1 MTYFTVWEDFAKAVE
16 RLYAENPEKC
26 RFVTSFRH
34 VDKSLIIKMTDDVV
48 CLQYRT
54 DQLQDVK
61 KLEKLTGTV
70 MKKMITA

>member
-1 MTYFTVWEDFAKAVE
+1 MKREPLATTNRNGK
-16 RLYAENPEKC
+16 
-26 RFVTSFRH
+26 FVTSFRH
-34 VDKSLIIKMTDDVV
+34 ADKSLIIKMTDDIV

-70 MKKMITA
+70 IKKMDANFTWFVTRV